1 MTSRNVRHNLGSS
14 AQFVFSLGFF
24 QFMSEFQTVA
34 KVGSIPPGTGR
45 AFPVDGRV
53 IAVFN
58 DQGTYRAIDDFC
70 PHMGASLASGD
81 LEDSI
86 VTCPWHAWRFDTR
99 DGTWCDNRKIKI
111 SSYEVRLLGD
121 DIQIKVEKPT
131 KPASD
136 HPPALA
142 QPDAAQPDAAQPD
155 AAQPD
160 AACDRAGKS
169 CS

>member
-86 VTCPWHAWRFDTR
+86 VTCPWHAWRFR
-99 DGTWCDNRKIKI
+99 LKDGAWADNPRIGI
-111 SSYEVRLLGD
+111 GCYPVRVVGEE
-121 DIQIKVEKPT
+121 IQVQLT
-131 KPASD
+131 KPA
-136 HPPALA
+136 PN
-142 QPDAAQPDAAQPD
+142 Q
-155 AAQPD
+155 
-160 AACDRAGKS
+160 GEKS
-169 CS
+169 T